1 MRCKRRS
8 LAAEDCT
15 KRPTL
20 CIVGA
25 GVVLTVG
32 FFIPFRL
39 QELEKFRFVLDYKIK
54 ELKLQIAPRE
64 NEINTMRTQISE
76 MDLELEQYH
85 KSNLALNL
93 MIEELRLKLDGVRRE
108 LSNQEERCA
117 VSERMM
123 EKFKRDLQELW
134 ALRQDP
140 VAFKASMIKMY
151 RVYVQE
157 DVSPTMLARGK
168 TSGGMEDP
176 QVAYNRDREQ
186 MERSLDS
193 LRRSLKT
200 ESAAHKRDAAK
211 MMRESVL
218 LTKELNSLR
227 KQARAMQ
234 LQRKA
239 IEEAGDLGPHTDLPE
254 LMALLGVH
262 VKKPAAPSTT
272 TTGGSSE
279 AVPVPPAGEVSRS
292 RGASTMGHTRTAA
305 LKMITADGR
314 VSSRG
319 GGGGA
324 RGASGGDG
332 TTPGATG
339 LVSKHDQWE
348 AWREI
353 QMQYDQMKTLE
364 EQLMAVC
371 YSLNID
377 PIPVI
382 VGIDSTL
389 M

>member
-1 MRCKRRS
+1 VC
-8 LAAEDCT
+8 LYCAA
-15 KRPTL
+15 
-20 CIVGA
+20 
-25 GVVLTVG
+25 
-32 FFIPFRL
+32 

-64 NEINTMRTQISE
+64 NEINTMRTQIGE
-76 MDLELEQYH
+76 MDLELDQYN

-108 LSNQEERCA
+108 LTNQEERCA

-134 ALRQDP
+134 ALRNDP
-140 VAFKASMIKMY
+140 TAFKASMIKMY

-157 DVSPTMLARGK
+157 DVSPNMLAGGK
-168 TSGGMEDP
+168 ASGGMEDP

-200 ESAAHKRDAAK
+200 ESVAHKRDAGK
-211 MMRESVL
+211 MMRESVM
-218 LTKELNSLR
+218 LTKELNNLR
-227 KQARAMQ
+227 KSARAMQ

-239 IEEAGDLGPHTDLPE
+239 IEEAGDLGPHTDLQE
-254 LMALLGVH
+254 LMTLLGVH
-262 VKKPAAPSTT
+262 VKKQASSST
-272 TTGGSSE
+272 
-279 AVPVPPAGEVSRS
+279 APPAGGTGEALPPMPPVAELMRS
-292 RGASTMGHTRTAA
+292 RGGTVGRTAA
-305 LKMITADGR
+305 LKTTNADGK
-314 VSSRG
+314 VSRG
-319 GGGGA
+319 GGARSSLTAPGGT
-324 RGASGGDG
+324 GA
-332 TTPGATG
+332 PGAV
-339 LVSKHDQWE
+339 VSKQDQWE

-382 VGIDSTL
+382 VGIDSAL